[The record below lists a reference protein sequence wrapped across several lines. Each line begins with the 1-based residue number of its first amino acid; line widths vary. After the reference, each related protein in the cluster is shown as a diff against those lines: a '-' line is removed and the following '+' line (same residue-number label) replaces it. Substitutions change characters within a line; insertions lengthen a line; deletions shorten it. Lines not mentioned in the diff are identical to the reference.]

1 MIVAFPM
8 SNGTLNGT
16 HTVQGTVQIPYNG
29 ISMETNTFNVDT
41 ERYLMFLMVLNG
53 IQLGDFYKIFYYSN
67 YITET
72 H

>member
-29 ISMETNTFNVDT
+29 ISMETNIFNVDLLNDT
-41 ERYLMFLMVLNG
+41 ERYCMFFNG
-53 IQLGDFYKIFYYSN
+53 IEWYTIGRFL
-67 YITET
+67 
-72 H
+72 